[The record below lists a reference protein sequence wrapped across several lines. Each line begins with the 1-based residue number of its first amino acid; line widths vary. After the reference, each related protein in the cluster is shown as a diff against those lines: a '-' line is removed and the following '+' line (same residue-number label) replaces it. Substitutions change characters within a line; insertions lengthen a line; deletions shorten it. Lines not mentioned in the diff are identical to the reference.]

1 MKQGLDTIPQN
12 LNADAHE
19 EKGREPQDD
28 AHAAFADDCG
38 ETIGKTVTKKN
49 AQRHERRTNDR
60 RKNGKEIRAQVVGLI
75 CSESD
80 GDRNRTGTD
89 GERQSQRIK
98 SIAENILQV
107 DLFLDRSEEHTSE
120 LQSPCNLVCRLLLEK
135 KKKSKNKLNAVMRL
149 KLIVTNH
156 CIQ

>member
-89 GERQSQRIK
+89 SERQSQRIK

-107 DLFLDRSEEHTSE
+107 DLFLDVAATVMVFLALEHGPSVGNDDQAAAD
-120 LQSPCNLVCRLLLEK
+120 LDDWNGY
-135 KKKSKNKLNAVMRL
+135 SKE
-149 KLIVTNH
+149 I
-156 CIQ
+156 

>member
-98 SIAENILQV
+98 SIAENVLRV
-107 DLFLDRSEEHTSE
+107 DLFLDVPLAVVVFLTLEHGPSVGNDDQAAAD
-120 LQSPCNLVCRLLLEK
+120 LDDRNGY
-135 KKKSKNKLNAVMRL
+135 SKE
-149 KLIVTNH
+149 I
-156 CIQ
+156 